1 MTSISTTMSTNSEYK
16 INKVAISG
24 NGINKLYLDIEW
36 EGDNYLDYY
45 ELRVLDRNK
54 EYVDSCAFAAHNHRM
69 VIKDYL
75 LGIKHKE
82 LRSETFHIELGIPE
96 YTDEGKELSWKVLA
110 SYEPIFVNI
119 YHEYHMFH
127 KNVLE
132 IREPKRDSPR
142 RKSEEYREAYLNAC
156 RVIVAGSRDFSEYD
170 LMSRELDKLFNESK
184 EFAGHDVKIISG
196 MADGADSLAIRYA
209 DERKLTKILF
219 PANWKRFSRV
229 AGFLRNEDMLSV
241 ATHLVV
247 FWDGKSSGT
256 NHMIEIA
263 KAKGIPVWGLK
274 HPCIACFGDFQL
286 ERW

>member
-1 MTSISTTMSTNSEYK
+1 MNKNTDYKIKNVTVSTNGRNEIYFD
-16 INKVAISG
+16 V
-24 NGINKLYLDIEW
+24 EW
-36 EGDNYLDYY
+36 EGDENLDYL
-45 ELRVLDRNK
+45 ELRIREGDTDNSL
-54 EYVDSCAFAAHNHRM
+54 ELYAYPAHQQR
-69 VIKDYL
+69 VVVKDFYFIKSW
-75 LGIKHKE
+75 KSKQVNN
-82 LRSETFHIELGIPE
+82 ETFYVELGIAD
-96 YTDEGKELSWKVLA
+96 YTEKGELKSWKVLA

-132 IREPKRDSPR
+132 IREAKMDCPR

-156 RVIVAGSRDFSEYD
+156 RVIVAGSRGFFEYD

-184 EFAGHDVKIISG
+184 EFTGCNIKIISG

-274 HPCIACFGDFQL
+274 HPCASCFGDFRL

>member
-1 MTSISTTMSTNSEYK
+1 
-16 INKVAISG
+16 
-24 NGINKLYLDIEW
+24 
-36 EGDNYLDYY
+36 
-45 ELRVLDRNK
+45 
-54 EYVDSCAFAAHNHRM
+54 M

-110 SYEPIFVNI
+110 SYEPIFVDI
-119 YHEYHMFH
+119 YHESHILH

-132 IREPKRDSPR
+132 IREPKKDSPR
-142 RKSEEYREAYLNAC
+142 RRSEEHREAYHNAC
-156 RVIVAGSRDFSEYD
+156 RVIVAGSRGFFDYD

-184 EFAGHDVKIISG
+184 QFAGHNIKIISG

-247 FWDGKSSGT
+247 FWDGTSSGT

-274 HPCIACFGDFQL
+274 HPCAACTGEFHL

>member
-1 MTSISTTMSTNSEYK
+1 MSTNSEYK

-24 NGINKLYLDIEW
+24 NGINELYLDVEW
-36 EGDNYLDYY
+36 EGNENIDFY

-54 EYVDSCAFAAHNHRM
+54 EYVESCAYVAHNHRM

-75 LGIKHKE
+75 LGLKHKE
-82 LRSETFHIELGIPE
+82 LRSETFYVELGIPE
-96 YTDEGKELSWKVLA
+96 YNNEGKELSWNVLA

-119 YHEYHMFH
+119 YYEQHIFR

-132 IREPKRDSPR
+132 IREPKKDSPR
-142 RKSEEYREAYLNAC
+142 RKSEEHREAYLNTC
-156 RVIVAGSRDFSEYD
+156 RVIVAGSRGFFDYD

-184 EFAGHDVKIISG
+184 EFAGNDVKIISG

-256 NHMIEIA
+256 HHMIEIA
-263 KAKGIPVWGLK
+263 KAKRIPIWGQK
-274 HPCIACFGDFQL
+274 YPDVSYRENACL
-286 ERW
+286 ERWY